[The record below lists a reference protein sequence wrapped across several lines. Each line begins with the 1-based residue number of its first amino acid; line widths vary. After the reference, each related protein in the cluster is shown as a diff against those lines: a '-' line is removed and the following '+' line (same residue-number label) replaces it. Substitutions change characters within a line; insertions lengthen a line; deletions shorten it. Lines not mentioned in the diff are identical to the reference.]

1 MLEFLTFELNE
12 TKMALSVDAVASI
25 FEAVAFHPSKTER
38 PGILG
43 DFNLHGE
50 MIPVL
55 NLDRHW
61 KREPQAMKLDSQII
75 VLRCSNNSDGRI
87 AIVADDVK
95 GTIRVEPEQVKSLND
110 FLPEGHE
117 LNPHSLTIFDNEIFY
132 ILDIESLLSRDAKD
146 FMHA

>member
-12 TKMALSVDAVASI
+12 TKMALPVEAVASI
-25 FEAVAFHPSKTER
+25 FEAVAFHPSKIER

-61 KREPQAMKLDSQII
+61 NREPGAIKLDSQII
-75 VLRCSNNSDGRI
+75 VLRLNEGRI
-87 AIVADDVK
+87 AIIADDVK
-95 GTIRVEPEQVKSLND
+95 GTIKVSPESVIELNAI
-110 FLPEGHE
+110 LPEGT
-117 LNPHSLTIFDNEIFY
+117 LKNPHGLTLYDNEIY
-132 ILDIESLLSRDAKD
+132 YVLDIESLLDAHLEGLL
-146 FMHA
+146 HA

>member
-1 MLEFLTFELNE
+1 MLEFLTFESNE
-12 TKMALSVDAVASI
+12 TKMALPVEAVASI
-25 FEAVAFHPSKTER
+25 FEAVAFHPSKIER

-61 KREPQAMKLDSQII
+61 KREPKAINLESQII
-75 VLRCSNNSDGRI
+75 VLRLNEGRI

-95 GTIRVEPEQVKSLND
+95 GTIKVEPENVTNLNEI
-110 FLPEGHE
+110 LPQGMGS
-117 LNPHSLTIFDNEIFY
+117 NPHSLTVYENEIYFV
-132 ILDIESLLSRDAKD
+132 LDIEALLDQKTGD
-146 FMHA
+146 LLHA